1 MRLTT
6 SETPII
12 HPDDLNRPR
21 CDMGRGPDRCVAQG
35 SGEWTPSGSP
45 RAYTLCE
52 PHRLEL
58 EEQLHRDLESWVPF
72 HPSHVQARTAAMLE
86 RMAVGYYG

>member
-6 SETPII
+6 SEPPIV

-21 CDMGRGPDRCVAQG
+21 CDRGRGPDRCRAQG
-35 SGEWTPSGSP
+35 SGSFAAPG
-45 RAYTLCE
+45 RDRRIVLCE
-52 PHRLEL
+52 EHRLEL
-58 EEQLHRDLESWVPF
+58 EEQLGRELVDWQPD